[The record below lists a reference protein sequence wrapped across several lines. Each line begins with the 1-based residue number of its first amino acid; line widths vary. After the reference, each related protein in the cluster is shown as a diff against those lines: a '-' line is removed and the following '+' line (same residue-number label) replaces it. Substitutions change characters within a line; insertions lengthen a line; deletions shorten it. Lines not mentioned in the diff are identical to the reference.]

1 MYSNS
6 ALNINSNNN
15 LLNNDKIEFTDERN
29 QILLK
34 DLKISIDELE
44 KEKFETKKRVEEL
57 KEKLIDLKIS
67 TNPEKYKLL
76 EKERDELKLKA
87 SNSLSLCSKM
97 AEELIILR
105 DKLDKHNHLN
115 QKL

>member
-1 MYSNS
+1 MLSNS
-6 ALNINSNNN
+6 AINLNSNNN
-15 LLNNDKIEFTDERN
+15 LFNNDKIEFTDERN

-44 KEKFETKKRVEEL
+44 KEKLETKKRVEEL
-57 KEKLIDLKIS
+57 KEKLIDLNIS
-67 TNPEKYKLL
+67 KNQEKYKSL
-76 EKERDELKLKA
+76 EKERDYLKIKA

-105 DKLDKHNHLN
+105 DKLDKHSHLN
-115 QKL
+115 KKI

>member
-1 MYSNS
+1 MIK
-6 ALNINSNNN
+6 LN
-15 LLNNDKIEFTDERN
+15 LLMKKIKYY
-29 QILLK
+29 LK

-44 KEKFETKKRVEEL
+44 KQKFETKKRVEEL
-57 KEKLIDLKIS
+57 KAKLIDLNIL
-67 TNPEKYKLL
+67 NNQEKYKSLL
-76 EKERDELKLKA
+76 KERDDLKLKA
-87 SNSLSLCSKM
+87 TNSLSLCSKM

>member
-1 MYSNS
+1 MLSNS
-6 ALNINSNNN
+6 ALNMNSNNN
-15 LLNNDKIEFTDERN
+15 LYNNDKIEFTDEKN

-44 KEKFETKKRVEEL
+44 KEKFETEKRVKEL
-57 KEKLIDLKIS
+57 KEKLIDLNIS
-67 TNPEKYKLL
+67 TNQEKLISL

-87 SNSLSLCSKM
+87 TNSLSLCSKM

-105 DKLDKHNHLN
+105 DKLDKHNYLN

>member
-1 MYSNS
+1 MLSS
-6 ALNINSNNN
+6 SIININSNN
-15 LLNNDKIEFTDERN
+15 LFNNDKIEFTDEKN

-44 KEKFETKKRVEEL
+44 KQKFETKKRVEEL
-57 KEKLIDLKIS
+57 KAKLIDLNIL
-67 TNPEKYKLL
+67 NNQEKYKSLL
-76 EKERDELKLKA
+76 KERDDLKLKA
-87 SNSLSLCSKM
+87 TNSLSLCSKM

>member
-44 KEKFETKKRVEEL
+44 KEKLETKKRVEEL

>member
-67 TNPEKYKLL
+67 TNPEKFKLL

>member
-1 MYSNS
+1 MHSNS

-15 LLNNDKIEFTDERN
+15 LFSNDKIEFTDERN
-29 QILLK
+29 KILLK

-57 KEKLIDLKIS
+57 KEKLIDLQIS
-67 TNPEKYKLL
+67 TNPEKFKLL

>member
-1 MYSNS
+1 MHSNS
-6 ALNINSNNN
+6 SLNINSNNN

-44 KEKFETKKRVEEL
+44 KEKLETKKRVEEL

-67 TNPEKYKLL
+67 TNPEKFKLL

>member
-44 KEKFETKKRVEEL
+44 KEKLETKKRVEEL

-76 EKERDELKLKA
+76 EKEKDELKLKA